1 MGQNR
6 GPAVFDSFFEPAR
19 SVTVTAFDCTPRM
32 LDARLVKPDLRGQFF
47 KNLEIIKESFCWIL
61 IGHSLFKHNRFS
73 YVFSN
78 SWNNTPHMRHFW
90 RKSATVLTLNGSHP
104 RRRFRISESCDLFR
118 MLGIDSR
125 SALRGLAIL
134 EQTLC

>member
-1 MGQNR
+1 
-6 GPAVFDSFFEPAR
+6 
-19 SVTVTAFDCTPRM
+19 M

-78 SWNNTPHMRHFW
+78 SWNNTPHIPERAPFLEVQGGN
-90 RKSATVLTLNGSHP
+90 RAYGVERFLSAAPIPN
-104 RRRFRISESCDLFR
+104 
-118 MLGIDSR
+118 LGI
-125 SALRGLAIL
+125 LRFVSHAWN
-134 EQTLC
+134 